1 MRAVERSAQLTT
13 DLSTYPTLT
22 QEIARAF
29 APGRVN
35 LIGEH
40 TDYSGGLALPFAV
53 AHGVT
58 VTASALPDPVIK
70 ARALDLG
77 EEDRFG
83 LTAIVGG
90 EGWRAFVR
98 GVAFELQ
105 AGGANLTG
113 AGVQI
118 AGDLPRGAGLS
129 SSAALCVS
137 LYLALA
143 ALSGADNRDWIEIA
157 RLCQRVEHKWVGAQ
171 TGLLDPLA
179 SLSGTRHGPVLIDFE
194 TLEMTPVP
202 LELGAW
208 VLVVLDSGERHTHAE
223 SGYNQ
228 RRLECAQAAH
238 RMGAQ
243 TLRGAMIQD
252 LHMLPDVL
260 ARRAKHVI
268 SENGRVMQA
277 VDAIRDGDLRRLG
290 RLLDASHASLRDD
303 FEVSTPALEAAVAQ
317 LKHAGAV
324 GARLIGGGFGGN
336 VLGLMPPGTVAPAA
350 ATVVSPQRGAR
361 LLGAPVGGAAAELR

>member
-1 MRAVERSAQLTT
+1 
-13 DLSTYPTLT
+13 
-22 QEIARAF
+22 
-29 APGRVN
+29 VN

-53 AHGVT
+53 AQGVT
-58 VTASALPDPVIK
+58 VTATALPEPLIK

-77 EEDRFG
+77 EEDCFK
-83 LTAIVGG
+83 LTGIART

-105 AGGANLTG
+105 ADGANLTG
-113 AGVQI
+113 AEVEI
-118 AGDLPRGAGLS
+118 AGDLPQGAGLA

-143 ALSGADNRDWIEIA
+143 AVSGVADGDWLEIA
-157 RLCQRVEHKWVGAQ
+157 RLCQRVEHTWVGAQ

-179 SLSGTRHGPVLIDFE
+179 SLSGMQDEAVLIDFE
-194 TLEMTPVP
+194 TLALQPVP
-202 LELGAW
+202 LDLSDCS
-208 VLVVLDSGERHTHAE
+208 LVVLDSGERHTHAE

-238 RMGAQ
+238 RMGAE
-243 TLRGAMIQD
+243 TLRGALIQD
-252 LHMLPDVL
+252 LHMLPDDL

-268 SENGRVMQA
+268 SENGRVLQA
-277 VDAIRDGDLRRLG
+277 VDAIRDGDLSRLG

-303 FEVSTPALEAAVAQ
+303 FDVSTAALEAAVGE
-317 LKHAGAV
+317 LKLAGAM
-324 GARLIGGGFGGN
+324 GARLIGGGFGGS
-336 VLGLMPPGTVAPAA
+336 VLGLMPPGAQAPAGA
-350 ATVVSPQRGAR
+350 VTVSARPGAHT
-361 LLGAPVGGAAAELR
+361 LS